1 MCGIAG
7 LLDVSCRS
15 SAAELERTVRA
26 MATLLAH
33 RGPDDEGIWCDAGN
47 GVGLGHRR
55 LSIIDLTAAGAQPM
69 HSACGRY
76 VLVCN
81 GEIYNFLAL
90 RRELELGGLAPA
102 WRGNSDTEVMLA
114 AIGCW
119 GVETALQRFSG
130 MFAFALWD
138 RQEHV
143 LFLARDRMGEKPIYY
158 GWIGRTFLFGS
169 ELKALRAHPAWR
181 GEIDRDSV
189 ARLLN
194 FGYIASPHSI
204 FKGIQKL
211 PPGTLLEIRGEI
223 KSSPRPYW
231 TLKHAVQAGASS
243 PFEGDDADAAEQLE
257 RLLRDSVRQQMIA
270 DVPLGAFLSG
280 GVDSS
285 LVTAMM
291 QAESAFPVKTFT
303 IGFSESQYDEAKHA
317 RRVAQ
322 FLGTDHTELYLSPQQ
337 VQAVIPGLP
346 EIYDEPFADP
356 AQIPACLLAQM
367 AQRKV
372 RVALSGD
379 GGDELFGGYDRYLWG
394 ARIWAFSRHLPSGL
408 KAPMGKLLAAVPGRA
423 WDTLGR
429 ALSPRQKYF
438 MSSARMQK
446 LARILPAASE
456 EQIYLK
462 LVSHWDDASQVV
474 IGAGNANLL
483 MPADGAPDW
492 MVERMMYIDG
502 MTYLPDDVMAK
513 VDRAS
518 MSTGLESRAPFL
530 DHGIAEFAWRLP
542 PDMKIRHG
550 RNKWLLRQ
558 VLYRHVPDGL
568 VERPKMS
575 LAVPLDIWL
584 RGPLKAW
591 AESLLDEQRLEKEGF
606 FHPAPLR
613 QKWREH
619 LSGRHDWQHALWPV
633 LMFQAWLEKW
643 GGR

>member
-7 LLDVSCRS
+7 LLEFHARS
-15 SAAELERTVRA
+15 HRDELERTVRS

-33 RGPDDEGIWCDAGN
+33 RGPDGEGVWSDADCGIA
-47 GVGLGHRR
+47 LGHRR
-55 LSIIDLTAAGAQPM
+55 LSIIDLSGAGAQPM

-81 GEIYNFLAL
+81 GEIYNFSTL
-90 RRELELGGLAPA
+90 RKELELEGQVPV
-102 WRGNSDTEVMLA
+102 WRGHSDTEVMLA
-114 AIGCW
+114 AISCW
-119 GVETALQRFSG
+119 GVEAALERFSG

-138 RQEHV
+138 REKRS
-143 LFLARDRMGEKPIYY
+143 LSLARDRMGEKPVYY
-158 GWIGRTFLFGS
+158 GWLGSAFIFGS
-169 ELKALRAHPAWR
+169 ELKALRAHPAWH
-181 GEIDRDSV
+181 GAIDRDSV

-194 FGYIASPHSI
+194 YGYIASPHSI
-204 FKGIQKL
+204 FRGIHKL
-211 PPGTLLEIRGEI
+211 QPGTLLEVRGEV

-231 TLKHAVQAGASS
+231 TLKQAVQAGANF
-243 PFEGDDADAAEQLE
+243 PFAGDDAAAADQLE
-257 RLLRDSVRQQMIA
+257 RLLRDTVRQQMNA

-285 LVTAMM
+285 LVTALM
-291 QAESAFPVKTFT
+291 QAESAMPVKTFT
-303 IGFSESQYDEAKHA
+303 IGFSESQYDEAEHA
-317 RRVAQ
+317 RKVAQ
-322 FLGTDHTELYLSPQQ
+322 FLGTDHSELYLSPQQ

-367 AQRKV
+367 AQQQV

-394 ARIWAFSRHLPSGL
+394 ERIWAFARHLPAVL
-408 KAPMGKLLAAVPGRA
+408 KSPAGALLQAVPGRA
-423 WDTLGR
+423 WDSLGK
-429 ALSPRQKYF
+429 ALSPHQRYF

-462 LVSHWDDASQVV
+462 LISHWDDASQVV
-474 IGAGNANLL
+474 IGAGDACLP
-483 MPADGAPDW
+483 MPVDGLPPW
-492 MVERMMYIDG
+492 MVERMMYMDG
-502 MTYLPDDVMAK
+502 MTYLPDDVMTK
-513 VDRAS
+513 VDRAT
-518 MSTGLESRAPFL
+518 MSSGLESRAPFL
-530 DHGIAEFAWRLP
+530 DHGVAGFAWTLP
-542 PDMKIRHG
+542 LSMKIRHG

-558 VLYRHVPDGL
+558 VLYRHVPEGL

-575 LAVPLDIWL
+575 LAVPLDSWL
-584 RGPLKAW
+584 RGPLQAW
-591 AESLLDEQRLEKEGF
+591 AESLLDAQRLKDEGF
-606 FHPAPLR
+606 FLPGPVR
-613 QKWREH
+613 QKWLEH